1 MVNGKRKKTRDKILY
16 FYLDGK
22 LYKALHKNRAEDII
36 IVWDYEQEKRVAYSL
51 TNVQKNRTHAYS
63 VSQAA
68 KMLNRSVDTIK
79 RHWRSGE
86 IRKPKQTYSLDGQK
100 RPNKYFFSEEDLRE
114 MQEFFKTVHR
124 GRPRKDGLIT
134 PSNIPSIAELEA
146 LMRNEKVLYAKNEE
160 GEFVPVWKQPE
171 W

>member
-1 MVNGKRKKTRDKILY
+1 MKSKKAKKYVDRVLY

-22 LYKALHKNRAEDII
+22 LYKTLHRNRAEDLI
-36 IVWDYEQEKRVAYSL
+36 IVWDYILEKRVAYSL
-51 TNVQKNRTHAYS
+51 SNVQKNRTNAYT
-63 VSQAA
+63 VTQAA
-68 KMLNRSVDTIK
+68 KMINRSVDTIK
-79 RHWRSGE
+79 RHWRAGD
-86 IRKPKQTYSLDGQK
+86 IKRPFRTYSLDGQK
-100 RPNKYFFSEEDLRE
+100 RPNKYFFSEEDIRA

-134 PSNIPSIAELEA
+134 PSNIPSIAEIEA
-146 LMRNEKVLYAKNEE
+146 LIRNEKVLYAKNDE

>member
-1 MVNGKRKKTRDKILY
+1 MKGKKAKKYVDKVLY

-22 LYKALHKNRAEDII
+22 LYKTLHRNRAEDLI
-36 IVWDYEQEKRVAYSL
+36 IVWDYVLEKRVAYSL
-51 TNVQKNRTHAYS
+51 SNVQKSRTNAYT
-63 VSQAA
+63 VTQAA
-68 KMLNRSVDTIK
+68 KMINRSVDTIK
-79 RHWRSGE
+79 RHWRDGD
-86 IRKPKQTYSLDGQK
+86 IKKPFMTYSLDGQK
-100 RPNKYFFSEEDLRE
+100 RPNKYFFSEDDIRA

-134 PSNIPSIAELEA
+134 PSNIPSIAEIEA
-146 LMRNEKVLYAKNEE
+146 LIRNEKVLYAKNDE

>member
-1 MVNGKRKKTRDKILY
+1 MVSRKRKKTVDKVLY

-22 LYKALHKNRAEDII
+22 LYKTLHRNRAEDII
-36 IVWDYEQEKRVAYSL
+36 IVWDYEQKKRVAYSL
-51 TNVQKNRTHAYS
+51 SDVQKNRKHAYS
-63 VSQAA
+63 VPQAA
-68 KMLNRSVDTIK
+68 KILNRSSDTIK
-79 RHWRSGE
+79 RHWRAGD
-86 IRKPKQTYSLDGQK
+86 INKPLRTYTLDGQYK
-100 RPNKYFFSEEDLRE
+100 PHKYFFSEDNIRE

-134 PSNIPSIAELEA
+134 PSNIPSMAEVEA
-146 LMRNEKVLYAKNEE
+146 LMRNEKVLYAKNDA

>member
-1 MVNGKRKKTRDKILY
+1 MKSKKAKKYVDKVLY

-22 LYKALHKNRAEDII
+22 LYKTLHRNRAEDII
-36 IVWDYEQEKRVAYSL
+36 IVWDYILEKRVAYSL
-51 TNVQKNRTHAYS
+51 SDVQKNRKHAYT
-63 VSQAA
+63 VTQAA
-68 KMLNRSVDTIK
+68 KMINRSVDTIK
-79 RHWRSGE
+79 RHWRAGD
-86 IRKPKQTYSLDGQK
+86 IKKPFRTYSLDGQK
-100 RPNKYFFSEEDLRE
+100 RPNKYFFSEEDIRA

-134 PSNIPSIAELEA
+134 PSNIPSIAEIEA
-146 LMRNEKVLYAKNEE
+146 LIRNEKVLYAKNDE

>member
-1 MVNGKRKKTRDKILY
+1 MKSKKAKKYVDKVLY

-22 LYKALHKNRAEDII
+22 LYKTLHRNRAEDLI
-36 IVWDYEQEKRVAYSL
+36 IVWDYLLEKRVAYSL
-51 TNVQKNRTHAYS
+51 SDVQKNRTHAYT
-63 VSQAA
+63 VTQAA
-68 KMLNRSVDTIK
+68 KMINRSVDTIK
-79 RHWRSGE
+79 RHWRDGD
-86 IRKPKQTYSLDGQK
+86 IKRPFRTYSLDGQK
-100 RPNKYFFSEEDLRE
+100 RPNKYFFSEDDIRA

-134 PSNIPSIAELEA
+134 PSNIPSIAEIEA
-146 LMRNEKVLYAKNEE
+146 LIRNEKVLYAKNDE